1 VDEIRLT
8 VPRRRDYFP
17 VARLVVSGVGSRLE
31 LTLDGMEDLELALDA
46 LFEWAEEGEE
56 LTLEIRVGDDG
67 LETVIGPFGAE
78 VRDELERSGEGMTL
92 GRILGA
98 LVEDVA
104 IEERGGHQWV
114 TLTKRVA

>member
-46 LFEWAEEGEE
+46 LFDRAEEGDE
-56 LTLEIRVGDDG
+56 LTLEIRVAEGG
-67 LETVIGPFGAE
+67 LETVVGPFGAA
-78 VRDELERSGEGMTL
+78 VRDELASGGEGMTL
-92 GRILGA
+92 GRILGT
-98 LVEDVA
+98 LVDDVS
-104 IEERGGHQWV
+104 IGERGGHQWV